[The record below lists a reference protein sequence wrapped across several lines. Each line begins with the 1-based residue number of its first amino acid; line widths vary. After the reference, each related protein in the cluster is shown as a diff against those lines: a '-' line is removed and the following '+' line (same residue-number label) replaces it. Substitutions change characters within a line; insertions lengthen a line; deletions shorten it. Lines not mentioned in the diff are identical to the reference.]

1 MNIAVLKE
9 RLDSLDNRFS
19 AGSMAQPRKAKALVL
34 DLSDES
40 FFDWVIPEK
49 YIECYVSGPAL
60 GARIWAEFAGA
71 DVEEPST
78 YESNN
83 PVVITSSF
91 LTNSGMPGCESVSIA
106 FRSPVS
112 GNLSFNVVSNTV
124 GMRLGALGYDAMVII
139 GRLRRP
145 AVIDVK
151 KSGVTYNISEVFIGY
166 SVSQLESLI
175 GVGPMTTAMS
185 IGPRLIYMP

>member
-19 AGSMAQPRKAKALVL
+19 AGSVAQPRKAKALVL

-71 DVEEPST
+71 DVEEQSDRKST
-78 YESNN
+78 RLN
-83 PVVITSSF
+83 SSH
-91 LTNSGMPGCESVSIA
+91 P
-106 FRSPVS
+106 
-112 GNLSFNVVSNTV
+112 
-124 GMRLGALGYDAMVII
+124 
-139 GRLRRP
+139 
-145 AVIDVK
+145 
-151 KSGVTYNISEVFIGY
+151 
-166 SVSQLESLI
+166 
-175 GVGPMTTAMS
+175 
-185 IGPRLIYMP
+185 